1 MIRTISRRS
10 FVRLVS
16 GLAASAAIPGIAQ
29 RGWAAQGADPWG
41 GWPIGVQSYS
51 LRNYNTHD
59 AIRHIQGMDV
69 HFVEFTGNHLSV
81 GSSDE
86 QIAEVKQ
93 LCASAGVKANA
104 HGVNRFT
111 KDHEANRRLFVF
123 AKKAGIR
130 NLTADPD
137 PDSFDSLDKLCA
149 EYDVRI
155 AIHNHGPKHRYN
167 LISDVAKA
175 VQGHH
180 PHVGACVDTGHFI
193 RSKQDPVQAVRELKG
208 RVFALHLKDDEKQD
222 GSSHNVILGK
232 AHLDVP
238 GLFRALKETA
248 FPQDGSLSLEY
259 EANPMNPIDD
269 MKMCL
274 AVVKEAIA
282 KAAS

>member
-1 MIRTISRRS
+1 MTADISRRK
-10 FVRLVS
+10 FFHVTS
-16 GLAASAAIPGIAQ
+16 GLAVGAALHRAA
-29 RGWAAQGADPWG
+29 RGVAAAQAEKPWG

-51 LRNYNTHD
+51 LRNFNVHD

-69 HFVEFTGNHLSV
+69 HFVEFFSKHLDI
-81 GSSDE
+81 GASDE
-86 QIAEVKQ
+86 QIAQVRQ
-93 LCASAGVKANA
+93 LLMSADIQLNA

-111 KDHEANRRLFVF
+111 RDHDANRRIFAF

-155 AIHNHGPKHRYN
+155 AIHNHGPRHRYN
-167 LISDVAKA
+167 TIQDVAQA
-175 VQGHH
+175 VEGHH

-193 RSKQDPVQAVRELKG
+193 RGKVDPVEAVRALKG
-208 RVFALHLKDDEKQD
+208 RVFAVHLKDDEKQD
-222 GSSHNVILGK
+222 GGSHNVILGK

-248 FPQDGSLSLEY
+248 FPPDGSLSLEY
-259 EANPMNPIDD
+259 EANPQNPIDD

-274 AVVKEAIA
+274 AVVKEAVA
-282 KAAS
+282 KAAG